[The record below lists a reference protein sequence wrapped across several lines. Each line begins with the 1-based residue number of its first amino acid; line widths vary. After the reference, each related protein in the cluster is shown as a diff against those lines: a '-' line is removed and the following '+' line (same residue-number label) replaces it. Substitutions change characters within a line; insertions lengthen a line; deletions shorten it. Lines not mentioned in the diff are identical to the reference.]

1 MRVFLINLD
10 AEKLRLAEADAQLRR
25 NDVAYERVAAVWG
38 KDLSQEARDA
48 AVNRFRWWCAIG
60 RPVRVGEIGCA
71 MSHYK
76 IYRRITDE
84 KMPFACVL
92 EDDVILDER
101 FPTVL
106 KTVES
111 FVDPSRPQVVLLS
124 NHTAFE
130 SSTPCILSA
139 ETDMYAEGYVITA
152 LAAKA
157 LSSVNWPMQT
167 PCDHWGR
174 WVKRGVIE
182 LYHAFPTVCSQDQKH
197 YTSGTVDAGCFDVSK
212 LSFPR
217 WFFHKCCRLAGK
229 AIDRILP
236 L

>member
-1 MRVFLINLD
+1 MKSFLINLD
-10 AEKLRLAEADAQLRR
+10 RDVERLKAADAQLKRLGIP
-25 NDVAYERVAAVWG
+25 YERVSAVSG
-38 KDLSQEARDA
+38 RDLDMETRKKS
-48 AVNRFRWWCAIG
+48 VNRFRWWCAVG
-60 RPVRVGEIGCA
+60 RPTRLGEIGCA

-84 KMPFACVL
+84 KMPLACVL

-101 FPTVL
+101 FPAVL
-106 KTVES
+106 KTVEF

-124 NHTAFE
+124 NHTAFK
-130 SSTPCILSA
+130 SSTSCVLPA
-139 ETDMYAEGYVITA
+139 KKDMYTEGYVITA

-197 YTSGTVDAGCFDVSK
+197 YASETVDAGCFDVSK

-229 AIDRILP
+229 AIDGFLP
-236 L
+236 